1 MESASLAPRETRK
14 APRRD
19 AALVP
24 GIAGIRLSPHGA
36 AARLVNIST
45 SGALVE
51 TPARIQ
57 PGCSVT
63 LQFEGGF
70 EPAVVE
76 SRVAR
81 STIVAVGPEGR
92 LHYQIGVAFK
102 SPIPLEDLPDACVD
116 RSSAAQRRDRG
127 AAAEANLPTARETG
141 FPIAPAPPAPPAFVN
156 RW

>member
-1 MESASLAPRETRK
+1 MPHDAVRETRK

-19 AALVP
+19 ASLVP
-24 GIAGIRLSPHGA
+24 TITALRLSPHGA

-51 TPARIQ
+51 TAARIQ
-57 PGCSVT
+57 PGCSLT

-70 EPAVVE
+70 APAAVE

-81 STIVAVGPEGR
+81 STIVAVGPEGK

-102 SPIPLEDLPDACVD
+102 VPITLEELPDTCLD
-116 RSSAAQRRDRG
+116 HSSAAQRRDFSG
-127 AAAEANLPTARETG
+127 ASGP
-141 FPIAPAPPAPPAFVN
+141 PSPAPTPVSPFVN